1 MIRDGSVGTAMIIG
15 YTGPRTSVRR
25 DGATGRR
32 LVGGIVECR
41 PDRLRSMDAE
51 PTFTRVARTT
61 IIKTIKGGFLC
72 DVLQWRFTEAS
83 TSSARPFV
91 MGASDSAAVDGK
103 GPDLV
108 CKQIERDDLP
118 TAVADGP
125 VELYCAGLLASLQ

>member
-1 MIRDGSVGTAMIIG
+1 MIIG

-25 DGATGRR
+25 GGATERR

-61 IIKTIKGGFLC
+61 TIKTIKGGFLC

-83 TSSARPFV
+83 TSSARLTV
-91 MGASDSAAVDGK
+91 VGSK
-103 GPDLV
+103 
-108 CKQIERDDLP
+108 
-118 TAVADGP
+118 
-125 VELYCAGLLASLQ
+125 